1 MNAFL
6 AWPLERS
13 SYVIVLLVLFNQL
26 KVATPNSP
34 RYPPDMLEPHT
45 ITIRR
50 VATRARDGR
59 RKADTKDADET
70 GEEEG

>member
-13 SYVIVLLVLFNQL
+13 SYVVLFNQL
-26 KVATPNSP
+26 TVATPNSP
-34 RYPPDMLEPHT
+34 RYPPDIEPPGPHT

>member
-13 SYVIVLLVLFNQL
+13 SYVIVLFNQL

-34 RYPPDMLEPHT
+34 RYPPDIEPPGPHT